1 MVAEQRIRRVV
12 CAAGPSGSPDA
23 VDALLSNSGEGD
35 VLALV
40 GNLGALGQPD
50 SLRSVFKALG
60 RSGRRVY
67 WTPGPDDAPIEHYL
81 REAANIETV
90 VPNLRGL
97 HGGLAFTPDG
107 HIVVAGFGGEV
118 SDDPDAPRDEIQR
131 LSYPRWEPEY
141 RLKIL
146 NELDEHQFVLLFAT
160 PPAHDALGPGG
171 SDVIFELIGTHR
183 PRLAVCGGAQA
194 TAMLGRSL
202 VVCPGSLENGE
213 YAVADINN
221 HEVQFEHLTAGA
233 ATG

>member
-1 MVAEQRIRRVV
+1 MAAEHRISRVV
-12 CAAGPSGSPDA
+12 CAGAPGGSTDA
-23 VDALLSNSGEGD
+23 IDALLRNTDDGD
-35 VLALV
+35 VIAFV
-40 GNLGALGQPD
+40 GNLGALGKPD
-50 SLRSVFKALG
+50 SLRSVLTTLSH
-60 RSGRRVY
+60 SGRRVY
-67 WTPGPDDAPIEHYL
+67 WTPGPGDAPIEHYL

-90 VPNLRGL
+90 VPSLRGL

-118 SDDPDAPRDEIQR
+118 SDDPDAPRDESAR

-160 PPAHDALGPGG
+160 PPAHDSLGPGG

-183 PRLAVCGGAQA
+183 PRLAVCGGQQA
-194 TAMLGRSL
+194 TAMIGRSL

-213 YAVADINN
+213 YAVADINS
-221 HEVQFEHLTAGA
+221 HDVRFEHLTAGA
-233 ATG
+233 TAR

>member
-12 CAAGPSGSPDA
+12 CAAGPAGSPDA

-35 VLALV
+35 MLALV

-67 WTPGPDDAPIEHYL
+67 WTPGPHDAPIAHYL

-90 VPNLRGL
+90 APVLRGL

-107 HIVVAGFGGEV
+107 HVVVAGFGGEV
-118 SDDPDAPRDEIQR
+118 SDDTDAPREESER

-171 SDVIFELIGTHR
+171 SDVIFELIGTYR
-183 PRLAVCGGAQA
+183 PRLAVCGGEQA
-194 TAMLGRSL
+194 TAMIGRSL
-202 VVCPGSLENGE
+202 VVCPGSLENGQ
-213 YAVADINN
+213 YAIADINS
-221 HEVQFEHLTAGA
+221 HDVQFEQLTAGA